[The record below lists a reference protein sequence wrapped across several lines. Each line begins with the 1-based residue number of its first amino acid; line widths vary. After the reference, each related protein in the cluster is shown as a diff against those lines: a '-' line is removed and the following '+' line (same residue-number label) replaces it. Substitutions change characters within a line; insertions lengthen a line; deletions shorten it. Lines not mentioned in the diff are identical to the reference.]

1 MYHVEHYMKTLK
13 GYVKNKARPKRS
25 MTEGYAIEKA
35 LGFCTKHLQDFIAT
49 KQRVWDEK
57 ED

>member
-1 MYHVEHYMKTLK
+1 MKTLK
-13 GYVKNKARPKRS
+13 GYTKKKTRLERS
-25 MTEGYAIEKA
+25 MAKSYAIKEA
-35 LGFCTKHLQDFIAT
+35 LGFCTKYLQDFTTT